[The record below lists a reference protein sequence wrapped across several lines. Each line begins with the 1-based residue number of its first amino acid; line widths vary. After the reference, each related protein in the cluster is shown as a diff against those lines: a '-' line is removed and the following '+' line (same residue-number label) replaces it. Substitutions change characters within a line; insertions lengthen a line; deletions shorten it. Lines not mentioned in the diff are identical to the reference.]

1 MAVDV
6 GASAAAPPRRVL
18 RHSSWDAVLVA
29 LSVVHGAAL
38 VLAPSVPLV
47 AIGLWWNANTIA
59 HNFIHTPFFRAREL
73 NVLFSVYLSAVLGI
87 PQTLWRDRHL
97 QHHAGRDRSLTL
109 SPLLLVETGVV
120 AGLWL
125 AIAVLAPSFF
135 VGVYLPGYALGL
147 CLCFLQ
153 GYFEHARGTTSH
165 YGWIYNVCF
174 FNDGYHVEHHRH
186 PGEHWTRL
194 PERTAARARHSAWPP
209 VLRWL
214 DGISLEALE
223 RIVLTSPRLQRLVL
237 ACHARALRHLVAR
250 IPHVSRV
257 TIVGGGL
264 FPRTALILRD
274 LLPDAAIAIVDDN
287 REHLEIARA
296 FLDRGV
302 HADAAPSNGR
312 ACRGEASARSR
323 VTFRHELYDPH
334 TPDGADLLVIPLA
347 FIGDRQ
353 AFYSASPARWTLIH
367 DWLWNRHT
375 DGVLVSLWLLKR
387 INLVAR

>member
-1 MAVDV
+1 VAVDV
-6 GASAAAPPRRVL
+6 SASAAAPPRSVL

-29 LSVVHGAAL
+29 LSLVHGAAL
-38 VLAPSVPLV
+38 AIAPSVPLV

-73 NVLFSVYLSAVLGI
+73 NVLFSVYLSGVLGI
-87 PQTLWRDRHL
+87 PQTLWRHRHL

-109 SPLLLVETGVV
+109 SPLLMVETGVV
-120 AGLWL
+120 AGLWV

-135 VGVYLPGYALGL
+135 VGVYLPGYAIGL

-153 GYFEHARGTTSH
+153 GHFEHARGTTSH

-194 PERTAARARHSAWPP
+194 PEQTTTGAQHSAWPP

-214 DGISLEALE
+214 DAVSLEALE

-237 ACHARALRHLVAR
+237 ACHARALRQLVAR

-274 LLPDAAIAIVDDN
+274 LLPDAVITIVDDN
-287 REHLEIARA
+287 REHLEIARS
-296 FLDRGV
+296 FLDRRADGGDT
-302 HADAAPSNGR
+302 HAR
-312 ACRGEASARSR
+312 ACRAEAPARRR
-323 VTFRHELYDPH
+323 VTFRHELYDPR
-334 TPDGADLLVIPLA
+334 TPDSADLLVIPLA
-347 FIGDRQ
+347 LIGNRQ
-353 AFYSASPARWTLIH
+353 AFYRESPARWTLIH
-367 DWLWNRHT
+367 DWLWNRHA

-387 INLVAR
+387 LNLVAR

>member
-1 MAVDV
+1 
-6 GASAAAPPRRVL
+6 L
-18 RHSSWDAVLVA
+18 
-29 LSVVHGAAL
+29 VHGAAL
-38 VLAPSVPLV
+38 GIAPSVPLV

-73 NVLFSVYLSAVLGI
+73 NVLFSVYLSGVLGI

-109 SPLLLVETGVV
+109 SPLLMVETGVV
-120 AGLWL
+120 AGLWV
-125 AIAVLAPSFF
+125 AIAVLAPAFF
-135 VGVYLPGYALGL
+135 VGVYLPGYAIGL

-165 YGWIYNVCF
+165 YGWMYNVCF

-194 PERTAARARHSAWPP
+194 PERTAAGAQHSAWPP

-214 DGISLEALE
+214 DGVSLEALE
-223 RIVLTSPRLQRLVL
+223 RIVLTSPRLQRLVV
-237 ACHARALRHLVAR
+237 ACHARALRTLVAR

-274 LLPDAAIAIVDDN
+274 LLPDAVITVVDDN
-287 REHLEIARA
+287 REHLEIARS
-296 FLDRGV
+296 FLDRRADGADT
-302 HADAAPSNGR
+302 HA
-312 ACRGEASARSR
+312 R
-323 VTFRHELYDPH
+323 VTFRHELYDPR

-353 AFYSASPARWTLIH
+353 ACYSESPARWTLIH
-367 DWLWNRHT
+367 DWLWNRHA

-387 INLVAR
+387 LNLVAR

>member
-1 MAVDV
+1 VAVDV
-6 GASAAAPPRRVL
+6 GASAAAPPRGVL
-18 RHSSWDAVLVA
+18 RHSSRDAVLVA
-29 LSVVHGAAL
+29 LSLVHGAAL
-38 VLAPSVPLV
+38 AIAPSVPLV

-73 NVLFSVYLSAVLGI
+73 NVLFSVYLSGVLGI

-109 SPLLLVETGVV
+109 SPLLMVETGVV
-120 AGLWL
+120 AGLWV
-125 AIAVLAPSFF
+125 AMAVLAPSFF
-135 VGVYLPGYALGL
+135 VGVYLPGYAIGL

-153 GYFEHARGTTSH
+153 GYFEHAHGTTSH

-186 PGEHWTRL
+186 PGKHWTRL
-194 PERTAARARHSAWPP
+194 PEQTATGAQHSAWPP

-214 DGISLEALE
+214 DGVSLEALE

-237 ACHARALRHLVAR
+237 ACHARALRKLVAR

-274 LLPDAAIAIVDDN
+274 LLPDAAIAIVDDK
-287 REHLEIARA
+287 REHLEIARS
-296 FLDRGV
+296 FLDRRADGADT
-302 HADAAPSNGR
+302 HAQACCAEAP
-312 ACRGEASARSR
+312 ARR
-323 VTFRHELYDPH
+323 QVTFRHELYDPR
-334 TPDGADLLVIPLA
+334 TPDSADLLVIPLA

-353 AFYSASPARWTLIH
+353 AFYCESPARWTLIH
-367 DWLWNRHT
+367 DWLWNRHA

-387 INLVAR
+387 LNLVAR